1 MYGWRGKVGLIAV
14 SNDLVM
20 ECDFWRMAP
29 PGVSVHVARMNYDD
43 NLPDPIERLRLMA
56 PYARQAA
63 IDVATVGPDVIIY
76 GCTSGSFFR
85 GRAWDEQNCKE
96 LSEVAGRPV
105 ISTARASVEAIKTL
119 GLRRVCIATP
129 YTDDVN
135 ALLPPYLA
143 DYGIEVVNLVG
154 GQRLTGYEMNRLS
167 EEEIRQLVMKSWRP
181 DADGFFFSCTAVPS
195 LEIIAAIERDLGK
208 PLVTAN
214 QASFWMALRTAGVRE
229 QIEGFGQLFQTQL
242 GSSIPARE
250 LVTA

>member
-1 MYGWRGKVGLIAV
+1 MYGWRAKVGLLAV

-29 PGVSVHVARMNYDD
+29 TGVSVHVARMNYDD
-43 NLPDPIERLRLMA
+43 NLPDPLERLSLMA
-56 PYARQAA
+56 PYARQAVT
-63 IDVATVGPDVIIY
+63 DLATVLPDVIIY
-76 GCTSGSFFR
+76 GCTAGSFFR

-105 ISTARASVEAIKTL
+105 ISTARASVEALKTL
-119 GLRRVCIATP
+119 GLRRICVATP

-143 DYGIEVVNLVG
+143 DYGIEVVNLYG
-154 GQRLTGYEMNRLS
+154 GQRLTGYEINRLS
-167 EEEIRQLVMKSWRP
+167 EEEIRQIAMKAWRA
-181 DADGFFFSCTAVPS
+181 DADGLFFSCTAVPS
-195 LEIIAAIERDLGK
+195 IDIIASIEQDLGK
-208 PLVTAN
+208 PLISAN
-214 QASFWMALRTAGVRE
+214 QASFWMALRTAGVRANL
-229 QIEGFGQLFQTQL
+229 EGFGQLFQTQL